1 MANCNKARRAAYERR
16 MREKHS
22 VVPHKIENAKPLE
35 AHYVGETAQQ
45 PVVDVR
51 KLEETAFR
59 RGMFTALQMVID
71 ALMRELR

>member
-1 MANCNKARRAAYERR
+1 MAHKWTKAQVEKMLTTKRANAILKEA
-16 MREKHS
+16 K
-22 VVPHKIENAKPLE
+22 AKPLE

-45 PVVDVR
+45 PTVDVR

-71 ALMRELR
+71 ALVRELR